1 MTPRPRAPFGTTP
14 RPRETRAHRSPINP
28 ALIRVND
35 RIRAR
40 EVRVIIG
47 STGQQLGILKTDEA
61 VRRAKSYG
69 MDLIEVAPTANPPV
83 CRIADFGKF
92 KYELTK
98 KEKENRHS
106 ASKVK
111 EIKFRVKIGA
121 HDYETKLRHA
131 EEFIEKGNKLKI
143 VLQFRGR
150 ENAHKDL
157 GMAMMDKIIKDLET
171 MAHVDMPPKL
181 VGRAVGMT
189 MSPLPAA
196 KRKRRFAKIE
206 EEYVEDDD
214 LDEDEEEGDEA
225 EGALAEGKDGEH
237 AG

>member
-1 MTPRPRAPFGTTP
+1 M
-14 RPRETRAHRSPINP
+14 
-28 ALIRVND
+28 
-35 RIRAR
+35 
-40 EVRVIIG
+40 RVIIG

-69 MDLIEVAPTANPPV
+69 LDLIEVAPTANPPV

-98 KEKENRHS
+98 KEKESKHS
-106 ASKVK
+106 ATKIK
-111 EIKFRVKIGA
+111 EIKFRVKIGT

-131 EEFIEKGNKLKI
+131 EEFLEKGNKLKM

-157 GMAMMDKIIKDLET
+157 GLLMMQKIIKDLET
-171 MAHVDMPPKL
+171 MATADMPPKL

-206 EEYVEDDD
+206 GDYIEDVDTDD
-214 LDEDEEEGDEA
+214 EDAEDEESEA
-225 EGALAEGKDGEH
+225 NESTATETVTESTKN

>member
-1 MTPRPRAPFGTTP
+1 M
-14 RPRETRAHRSPINP
+14 
-28 ALIRVND
+28 
-35 RIRAR
+35 
-40 EVRVIIG
+40 
-47 STGQQLGILKTDEA
+47 
-61 VRRAKSYG
+61 RRAKSYG
-69 MDLIEVAPTANPPV
+69 LDLIEVAPTANPPV
-83 CRIADFGKF
+83 CRIADFGKY

-98 KEKENRHS
+98 KEKENKHS
-106 ASKVK
+106 ASKIK

-131 EEFIEKGNKLKI
+131 EEFVEKGNKLKI

-157 GMAMMDKIIKDLET
+157 GMAMMQKIIKDLET

-189 MSPLPAA
+189 LSPLPPA

-206 EEYVEDDD
+206 EEYVEDVDD
-214 LDEDEEEGDEA
+214 HDDEDHDDDHEGEA
-225 EGALAEGKDGEH
+225 AGSAEAPQGDSAK
-237 AG
+237 

>member
-1 MTPRPRAPFGTTP
+1 
-14 RPRETRAHRSPINP
+14 
-28 ALIRVND
+28 
-35 RIRAR
+35 
-40 EVRVIIG
+40 VIIG
-47 STGQQLGILKTDEA
+47 STGQQLGILKTEEA

-69 MDLIEVAPTANPPV
+69 LDLIEIAPTANPPV

-131 EEFIEKGNKLKI
+131 EEFVEKGNKLKI

-157 GMAMMDKIIKDLET
+157 GMAMMQKIIKDLET

-189 MSPLPAA
+189 LSPLPAA
-196 KRKRRFAKIE
+196 KRKRRFAKID

-214 LDEDEEEGDEA
+214 DHDEDEDESEESDAPEIASQTAHEDEA
-225 EGALAEGKDGEH
+225 AK
-237 AG
+237 

>member
-1 MTPRPRAPFGTTP
+1 M
-14 RPRETRAHRSPINP
+14 
-28 ALIRVND
+28 
-35 RIRAR
+35 
-40 EVRVIIG
+40 RVIIG
-47 STGQQLGILKTDEA
+47 STGQQLGILNTDEA
-61 VRRAKSYG
+61 IRRAKSYG
-69 MDLIEVAPTANPPV
+69 LDLIEVAPTANPPV

-98 KEKENRHS
+98 KEKESKHS
-106 ASKVK
+106 ATKIK

-157 GMAMMDKIIKDLET
+157 GLAMMYKIKQDLET
-171 MAHVDMPPKL
+171 MALVDMPPKI

-196 KRKRRFAKIE
+196 KRKRKYAKIE
-206 EEYVEDDD
+206 EEYVEDVDS
-214 LDEDEEEGDEA
+214 DEDEEEA
-225 EGALAEGKDGEH
+225 EETAETVIAEGKEENH

>member
-1 MTPRPRAPFGTTP
+1 M
-14 RPRETRAHRSPINP
+14 
-28 ALIRVND
+28 
-35 RIRAR
+35 
-40 EVRVIIG
+40 
-47 STGQQLGILKTDEA
+47 
-61 VRRAKSYG
+61 RRAKSYG
-69 MDLIEVAPTANPPV
+69 LDLIEVAPTANPPV

-98 KEKENRHS
+98 KEKESKHS
-106 ASKVK
+106 ATKIK
-111 EIKFRVKIGA
+111 EIKFRVKIGT

-131 EEFIEKGNKLKI
+131 EEFLEKGNKLKI

-157 GMAMMDKIIKDLET
+157 GLLMMEKIKKDLET
-171 MAHVDMPPKL
+171 MAVVDMPPKI

-189 MSPLPAA
+189 MSPLPPA

-206 EEYVEDDD
+206 GDYVEDS
-214 LDEDEEEGDEA
+214 DEDEDADESEENGSDETVAA
-225 EGALAEGKDGEH
+225 EGTEN

>member
-1 MTPRPRAPFGTTP
+1 
-14 RPRETRAHRSPINP
+14 
-28 ALIRVND
+28 
-35 RIRAR
+35 
-40 EVRVIIG
+40 VRVIIG
-47 STGQQLGILKTDEA
+47 STGQQLGILNTDEA
-61 VRRAKSYG
+61 IRRAKSYG
-69 MDLIEVAPTANPPV
+69 LDLIEVAPTANPPV

-98 KEKENRHS
+98 KEKESKHS
-106 ASKVK
+106 ATKIK

-157 GMAMMDKIIKDLET
+157 GLAMMYKIKQDLET
-171 MAHVDMPPKL
+171 MALVDMPPKI

-196 KRKRRFAKIE
+196 KRKRKYAKIE
-206 EEYVEDDD
+206 EEYVEDVDS
-214 LDEDEEEGDEA
+214 DEDEEENNETEEA
-225 EGALAEGKDGEH
+225 VAAEGKEENH

>member
-1 MTPRPRAPFGTTP
+1 M
-14 RPRETRAHRSPINP
+14 
-28 ALIRVND
+28 
-35 RIRAR
+35 
-40 EVRVIIG
+40 RVIIG
-47 STGQQLGILKTDEA
+47 STGQQLGILNTDEA

-69 MDLIEVAPTANPPV
+69 LDLIEVAPTANPPV

-98 KEKENRHS
+98 KEKESKHS
-106 ASKVK
+106 ATKVK

-157 GMAMMDKIIKDLET
+157 GMAMMQKIKKDLET
-171 MAHVDMPPKL
+171 MALVDMPPKL

-196 KRKRRFAKIE
+196 KRKRKFAKIE
-206 EEYVEDDD
+206 EEYVEDVDA
-214 LDEDEEEGDEA
+214 DEDDEEGSDADETVTS
-225 EGALAEGKDGEH
+225 EGKEEKH
-237 AG
+237 AD